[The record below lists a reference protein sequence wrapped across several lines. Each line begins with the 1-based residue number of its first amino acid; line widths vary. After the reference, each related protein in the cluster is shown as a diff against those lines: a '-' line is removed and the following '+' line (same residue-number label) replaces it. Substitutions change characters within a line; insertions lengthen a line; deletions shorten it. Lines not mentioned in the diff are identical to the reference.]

1 MKATVTIEFEVPEGY
16 EFTGEVRCP
25 CTGDYYLH
33 GAWTSRSVCVRRSDF
48 DFDYEKHPILRKAE
62 GWKPLTPEK
71 VLELFTKQSKV
82 KLRRAASKA
91 PLVNDRI
98 QDIYYSTCDYSACD
112 YLCLRARVSGEIM
125 DKQFLPKEIEYLEES
140 K

>member
-1 MKATVTIEFEVPEGY
+1 MKTTATIEFDVPEGY

-25 CTGDYYLH
+25 QMGDYYLS
-33 GAWTSRSVCVRRSDF
+33 GFGTTKMKVARIASF
-48 DFDYEKHPILRKAE
+48 NFEYEEFPILRKAE
-62 GWKPLTPEK
+62 VWKPLTPEK

-98 QDIYYSTCDYSACD
+98 QDIYYSACD

-125 DKQFLPKEIEYLEES
+125 DKSFLPKEIEYLEES